1 MDIAAAFPYIEVKI
15 VPPES
20 PVAAR
25 SPGVIAVVGKAPAGA
40 DGGAAAPNTP
50 MRIDSRDDA
59 VANFAIKDANGVIKR
74 NPLYD
79 SLEIALLQTPRPSKI
94 YGVKVNGDEYGA
106 ALASLEAA
114 DDVTFVSL
122 ANEISVGAPAGGG
135 TAASGLSALKE
146 HVENMSADGQRRI
159 GFAMVD
165 PAVEKS
171 PTYVADTVAAV
182 NSLRSSSSRMA
193 MVAARGAKEDV
204 ATAAMAAIAGLD
216 PSTSIVLKPILGVSM
231 PKAKQY
237 SPSEIKGLSE
247 KDIIAIID
255 PVMITGESLH
265 FADGR
270 LFTSNTS
277 LLHMDLVRTLD
288 DIEFRLK
295 AGLIGAIGD
304 ARITRPGMTLLK
316 TRVDG
321 ILGPLKRN
329 AVIDDYDIEIPV
341 LDILDMPQSGWTA
354 TEQSIVKT
362 ARETRS
368 VGMVLTVFYGPAVS
382 RLLVTLVSKF

>member
-15 VPPES
+15 VPPEA
-20 PVAAR
+20 PVAQR
-25 SPGVIAVVGKAPAGA
+25 SPGVIAVVGKAPADA

-59 VANFAIKDANGVIKR
+59 ASNFAIKDANGVVKR
-74 NPLYD
+74 NALYN
-79 SLEIALLQTPRPSKI
+79 SLELALLQEPRPSKV
-94 YGVKVNGDEYGA
+94 YGVKVVGDDYAA

-122 ANEISVGAPAGGG
+122 ANETTVGAAAGANPA
-135 TAASGLSALKE
+135 TGLMALKE
-146 HVENMSADGQRRI
+146 HVENMSAAGQRRI
-159 GFAMVD
+159 GFAMVNPTVD
-165 PAVEKS
+165 KS
-171 PTYVADTVAAV
+171 PTYVTDIVASV
-182 NSLRSSSSRMA
+182 ENLRSGSSRMA
-193 MVAARGAKEDV
+193 MVAARGAQEDV
-204 ATAAMAAIAGLD
+204 ATAAMAAVAGLD
-216 PSTSIVLKPILGVSM
+216 PPTSIVLKPILGVNM
-231 PKAKQY
+231 PKARQY

-270 LFTSNTS
+270 LFTKNTQ

-329 AVIDDYDIEIPV
+329 AVIDDYDIQIPV
-341 LDILDMPQSGWTA
+341 LDILNTPQVGWTA
-354 TEQSIVKT
+354 AEQNIVKT
-362 ARETRS
+362 ARESRS
-368 VGMVLTVFYGPAVS
+368 VGMVLTVYYGPAVS